1 MTPSRQAVRVLA
13 VLACLA
19 TVLGIAW
26 VWRNTPPEMVLGGS
40 IGILYVHVGAAV
52 AGYLAYL
59 LTAVGAV
66 GYLWRRDAKWD
77 RLAVSSAELGLVL
90 TTVMLATGS
99 IWGKVAQGWWWSWG
113 DARLTLTLLL
123 WFIYA
128 GYLLLRQYTTG
139 EARATLSA
147 VVALLAL
154 PLMVLNH
161 FATTLFRTQHP
172 EPILVRPGGPAVD
185 SIYLTATWL
194 SLGVY
199 ALVFIALLAA
209 RLRLERRRADLALK
223 LAEADVG

>member
-1 MTPSRQAVRVLA
+1 MTASRRTVRILA
-13 VLACLA
+13 VVASLAA
-19 TVLGIAW
+19 VLGIAW
-26 VWRNTPPEMVLGGS
+26 VWRNTPPELVLGGS
-40 IGILYVHVGAAV
+40 IRILYVHVGAAV
-52 AGYLAYL
+52 AGYLAYV

-99 IWGKVAQGWWWSWG
+99 LWGRVAQGWWWTW
-113 DARLTLTLLL
+113 DARITLTLVL
-123 WFIYA
+123 WFVYA
-128 GYLLLRQYTTG
+128 GYLLLRQYTSG

-147 VVALLAL
+147 VLALLAL

-172 EPILVRPGGPAVD
+172 EPILVRPGGAAVD
-185 SIYLTATWL
+185 GIYLTATWL

-199 ALVFIALLAA
+199 ALVFVALLAA
-209 RLRLERRRADLALK
+209 RLRLERRRADLALR
-223 LAEADVG
+223 LAEAEVG